1 MANEEST
8 LQFMMQAL
16 DQYSSMAKNMTETA
30 RNTLGSFLDA
40 FHDNTGARALK
51 KYLNANEKNSV
62 AVYFSKKEHQNKLEK
77 TLKENGV
84 CFVSCKRADMNGN
97 AMFLVAD
104 KDVSAVDILFNKTRA
119 EINKGG
125 VVSKDVLWDQAD
137 GDVLKL
143 TDVNAEELLLFDQ
156 KAKKSGVNIAIQ
168 NKYDVL
174 FDKKDAVKMQH
185 IAASVTYDTCGKA
198 GKLLMQQAE
207 YENKNACRIGDRVLQ
222 QEKHPFYIVD
232 RDGGIG
238 MCTDKSFEYI
248 KQDKRVL
255 FKKAPMVSQKGQDIF
270 TKDAEKEYRRLN
282 QFVMTLNHPIDL
294 TESEYRKYK
303 SLDEFRKAA
312 FLKEIDKKH
321 GAIDLTQGEQRLL
334 QAHEQSRDIME
345 EKIYR
350 QTSNEYEEEQK
361 EPRAGLFA
369 AEERLLD
376 AERLKET
383 KIEQIDEDLLED
395 AVKKNNKYI
404 FVKEL
409 MNPKKEKYFH
419 EAMDG
424 KIHSRTYEEIRTVVE
439 DWGEKEQEYDISW
452 DEDSR
457 ENDNLEYFDACDK
470 DDNGIPDHEEDR

>member
-1 MANEEST
+1 
-8 LQFMMQAL
+8 
-16 DQYSSMAKNMTETA
+16 
-30 RNTLGSFLDA
+30 
-40 FHDNTGARALK
+40 
-51 KYLNANEKNSV
+51 
-62 AVYFSKKEHQNKLEK
+62 
-77 TLKENGV
+77 
-84 CFVSCKRADMNGN
+84 
-97 AMFLVAD
+97 
-104 KDVSAVDILFNKTRA
+104 
-119 EINKGG
+119 
-125 VVSKDVLWDQAD
+125 
-137 GDVLKL
+137 
-143 TDVNAEELLLFDQ
+143 
-156 KAKKSGVNIAIQ
+156 
-168 NKYDVL
+168 
-174 FDKKDAVKMQH
+174 
-185 IAASVTYDTCGKA
+185 
-198 GKLLMQQAE
+198 
-207 YENKNACRIGDRVLQ
+207 
-222 QEKHPFYIVD
+222 
-232 RDGGIG
+232 
-238 MCTDKSFEYI
+238 
-248 KQDKRVL
+248 
-255 FKKAPMVSQKGQDIF
+255 
-270 TKDAEKEYRRLN
+270 
-282 QFVMTLNHPIDL
+282 
-294 TESEYRKYK
+294 
-303 SLDEFRKAA
+303 
-312 FLKEIDKKH
+312 
-321 GAIDLTQGEQRLL
+321 
-334 QAHEQSRDIME
+334 ME